1 MSVTRPRIRSSN
13 EAVPGAE
20 SGSSIYSGATAEI
33 DASLRDLTSVIRE
46 GCSRVQRLSQ
56 SQRQLDSLLNEGM
69 TLLSKEKEDD
79 YATRLQEAIGILTLR
94 E

>member
-1 MSVTRPRIRSSN
+1 MTRPRIRSSN

-33 DASLRDLTSVIRE
+33 DASLRDLTSVTRE
-46 GCSRVQRLSQ
+46 GRRGSEERHRVR
-56 SQRQLDSLLNEGM
+56 DSSMAYRTILLGR
-69 TLLSKEKEDD
+69 EKEDN
-79 YATRLQEAIGILTLR
+79 YATRPQEATGILALR